1 MRGKGM
7 REQGIREQGMR
18 EQKMRETRGTSRA
31 GRRHWVGCWRW
42 GWGWGRHLGSGAGAI
57 VAAGTV
63 LTVFGIGGPA
73 ASASGAPGRMS
84 GTPGR
89 MSGTPGRMSGT
100 PGRVVPS
107 AHAARTL
114 DGTDTAHLHLL
125 HQRETVVFEEG
136 AASGALPGH
145 MRAQLEVGS
154 VFTGTCTI
162 YTGGGTITGHG
173 RATPHGSGRY
183 QSFSGTLTIT
193 GGSGRY
199 AHAHG
204 QTGLY
209 GTFDRRTFAL
219 VIQTSG
225 RIAY

>member
-1 MRGKGM
+1 MRGFGGIGHTGRGHTGRIAGAIAVVAWMGM
-7 REQGIREQGMR
+7 LTTGMLA
-18 EQKMRETRGTSRA
+18 TATPASAASRGAPGA
-31 GRRHWVGCWRW
+31 GRRG
-42 GWGWGRHLGSGAGAI
+42 
-57 VAAGTV
+57 
-63 LTVFGIGGPA
+63 
-73 ASASGAPGRMS
+73 
-84 GTPGR
+84 
-89 MSGTPGRMSGT
+89 
-100 PGRVVPS
+100 

-114 DGTDTAHLHLL
+114 DGTDTAHLHLVR
-125 HQRETVVFEEG
+125 QRETVVFEEG
-136 AASGALPGH
+136 AATGALPGH

-162 YTGGGTITGHG
+162 YTAGGTITGHG

-183 QSFSGTLTIT
+183 QSFSGTLQIT

-225 RIAY
+225 SISY

>member
-1 MRGKGM
+1 MRG
-7 REQGIREQGMR
+7 
-18 EQKMRETRGTSRA
+18 QKMSEARDTSRA
-31 GRRHWVGCWRW
+31 RRSRRG
-42 GWGWGRHLGSGAGAI
+42 GHLGSGAAGAI

-63 LTVFGIGGPA
+63 LAVCGIGGPTATA
-73 ASASGAPGRMS
+73 AGAATGAGAPGR
-84 GTPGR
+84 GA
-89 MSGTPGRMSGT
+89 
-100 PGRVVPS
+100 PS

-114 DGTDTAHLHLL
+114 DGTDTAHLHLV

-136 AASGALPGH
+136 AAGGAIPGH

-162 YTGGGTITGHG
+162 STGAGTITGHG

-225 RIAY
+225 RISY

>member
-1 MRGKGM
+1 MSGTGS
-7 REQGIREQGMR
+7 
-18 EQKMRETRGTSRA
+18 TSRA
-31 GRRHWVGCWRW
+31 RRWRR
-42 GWGWGRHLGSGAGAI
+42 GGHLGSGAGAI

-63 LTVFGIGGPA
+63 LMVFGIGGPA
-73 ASASGAPGRMS
+73 ATASGAPGR
-84 GTPGR
+84 G
-89 MSGTPGRMSGT
+89 
-100 PGRVVPS
+100 VPS

-125 HQRETVVFEEG
+125 RQQETVVFEEG

-162 YTGGGTITGHG
+162 YTSGGTITGHG

-204 QTGLY
+204 RTGLY